1 MQQRCSISDG
11 IKIKSKYF
19 SFYEISVQ
27 YVISKDF
34 EREENVTQLSK
45 VFLHG
50 RSLVKK
56 TRFSPQH
63 FGIHEAWPGQIL
75 RHRKIIYIQIQL
87 LNNCSP
93 RSLLWPSIIL
103 ISDLHLYFTAF
114 WRGLRPGSA
123 KRGTIHHCLWLI
135 DWLIIQSFPISGTL
149 SAPLDPCH
157 SLCQVPPAPPRDSP
171 SPSPPRIL
179 RQIPQTPFCPSD
191 GSCTISAPVS
201 PHPCPKAQQGKQQR
215 GAHSIHQQHH
225 EVLSC
230 PLLAAPTPQ
239 QPQEPFFP
247 GHSTDLVPC
256 TPPDVFQS
264 RSP

>member
-19 SFYEISVQ
+19 SFCETSLQ

-114 WRGLRPGSA
+114 WRGLQPGSA
-123 KRGTIHHCLWLI
+123 MRWTVHHCLWLI
-135 DWLIIQSFPISGTL
+135 DWLSRVPPSVAHSLLPLTLVTLLVSGATCTPQRFPFSISSQDPQTDSTNPSLSFWWLLHHFCSGFTSPLSQSTAGKAATWDTFHL
-149 SAPLDPCH
+149 SA
-157 SLCQVPPAPPRDSP
+157 
-171 SPSPPRIL
+171 
-179 RQIPQTPFCPSD
+179 TP
-191 GSCTISAPVS
+191 
-201 PHPCPKAQQGKQQR
+201 
-215 GAHSIHQQHH
+215 
-225 EVLSC
+225 
-230 PLLAAPTPQ
+230 
-239 QPQEPFFP
+239 
-247 GHSTDLVPC
+247 
-256 TPPDVFQS
+256 
-264 RSP
+264 